1 MRIARN
7 LKGALV
13 FLVSGLMALPA
24 VAENYQNAVKR
35 LQPTY
40 YYELNETDPVGGAI
54 DSMGNAPAN
63 GTFNGNYVNGPA
75 MVGAPGPSAVF
86 SADDPAGIPV
96 LGLGEGNVAHHSN
109 NAGHIT
115 LGDGNAFG
123 ANAMTVALFV
133 KAGEGAQGGD
143 RLFTNNLTDPTKS
156 FQLNIGNNGPVLAVD
171 PSQAGINAERTLYQ
185 EDNSGPDRRFLQAN
199 SGWFHVVVS
208 TEGQTGTERA
218 SNFRMWVNGVDR
230 TSNLH
235 PDSTGWGTDTG
246 MAKIGGRRFSATDTT
261 THSGGQDE
269 VAIWLDRVL
278 TDEEILSLWQA
289 VITAKPQRVEVTEV
303 SVEDGQFVIKWE
315 SRRGKL
321 YNLLSASDPGAS
333 NPFDWPVF
341 GANADV
347 VATPPENTLAI
358 PLPADQKRLFV
369 IKGFNAPPVTVFSDD
384 FENGQG
390 DWTIGSVGNSTTNW
404 ELGSPSVVG
413 PPAANS
419 PANCFGT
426 NISADYTGEADA
438 WLRSPAIDLTQAG
451 GATLSLFQFA
461 DIEQGFDEGAIKVL
475 DAADDSILATV
486 ESPIDGLGESWTE
499 FSKSLPAEALG
510 RNIKI
515 EFRFVS
521 DDIENF
527 AGWYIDNVV
536 VTVDRKSVV

>member
-1 MRIARN
+1 
-7 LKGALV
+7 
-13 FLVSGLMALPA
+13 
-24 VAENYQNAVKR
+24 
-35 LQPTY
+35 
-40 YYELNETDPVGGAI
+40 
-54 DSMGNAPAN
+54 
-63 GTFNGNYVNGPA
+63 
-75 MVGAPGPSAVF
+75 
-86 SADDPAGIPV
+86 
-96 LGLGEGNVAHHSN
+96 
-109 NAGHIT
+109 
-115 LGDGNAFG
+115 
-123 ANAMTVALFV
+123 
-133 KAGEGAQGGD
+133 
-143 RLFTNNLTDPTKS
+143 
-156 FQLNIGNNGPVLAVD
+156 
-171 PSQAGINAERTLYQ
+171 
-185 EDNSGPDRRFLQAN
+185 
-199 SGWFHVVVS
+199 
-208 TEGQTGTERA
+208 
-218 SNFRMWVNGVDR
+218 
-230 TSNLH
+230 
-235 PDSTGWGTDTG
+235 
-246 MAKIGGRRFSATDTT
+246 MAKIGGRRSSATDTT

-303 SVEDGQFVIKWE
+303 SVDDGQFVIKWE

-341 GANADV
+341 GANADL

-413 PPAANS
+413 PAAANS

-426 NISADYTGEADA
+426 NISADYTQEADV
-438 WLRSPAIDLTQAG
+438 WLRSPVIDLTEAG

-461 DIEQGFDEGAIKVL
+461 DMEQGFDEGAIRVL
-475 DAADDSILATV
+475 DAADDSILGTV
-486 ESPIDGLGESWTE
+486 ESSIDGLGESWTE

-510 RNIKI
+510 KNIRI
-515 EFRFVS
+515 EFRFLS

-527 AGWYIDNVV
+527 AGWYIDDIV
-536 VTVDRKSVV
+536 VTVP